1 MTRRV
6 SSSVPSISWLAMLYF
21 IVDSVSFPLNCKMFA
36 DVQIIIVNVSY
47 GQLWLVCLAVSDSD
61 LVQ

>member
-1 MTRRV
+1 
-6 SSSVPSISWLAMLYF
+6 MLYF

-47 GQLWLVCLAVSDSD
+47 GQLWLVCLAVSDND